1 MGNSANTSRT
11 KRHRI
16 LGLAAAASVTVL
28 VAVVVAA
35 VVVWLRQPESPK
47 PPPTAGGP
55 GTSTST
61 IPTTPGS
68 KPRPEFQD
76 ASCPDVQMVSI
87 PGTWES
93 SPQMDPLNPTQ
104 FPIALLLNVTNPIR
118 GGFDDG
124 RLGVWTTPYTAQFHN
139 PFSADGQMSYNDSR
153 AEGKQRTV
161 DFMTELN
168 TRCPLTSYVIVG
180 FSQGA
185 VIAGDIA
192 SDIGNGR
199 GPVDQDLVL
208 GVTLIA
214 DGRRQE
220 GVGKEVG
227 PNPPGH
233 GAEIT
238 LTDVPMLSTLG
249 LAMTGPREGGFGA
262 LNDRTNEICAEGD
275 LICAAPSEAF
285 SIINL
290 PQTLDTLIGAA
301 GRPVHALYGT
311 PDFWVLDG
319 QTAPVWTANWAR
331 GLIENAP
338 RPKHG

>member
-1 MGNSANTSRT
+1 MAKTRRST
-11 KRHRI
+11 RHRI

-35 VVVWLRQPESPK
+35 LVVWLRQPDVPQ
-47 PPPTAGGP
+47 PPSSAPGP
-55 GTSTST
+55 GTSGPTST
-61 IPTTPGS
+61 PQPGS
-68 KPRPEFQD
+68 APRPDFQD
-76 ASCPDVQMVSI
+76 ASCPDVQLVSV

-93 SPQMDPLNPTQ
+93 SPQMDPFNPVQ

-118 GGFDDG
+118 GEFDDS
-124 RLGVWTTPYTAQFHN
+124 RLSVWTTPYTAQFHN
-139 PFSADGQMSYNDSR
+139 PFARDGQMSYNDSR
-153 AEGKQRTV
+153 TEGFDKTV
-161 DFMTELN
+161 AFMREVN
-168 TRCPLTSYVIVG
+168 ARCPLTSYVLIG

-220 GVGKEVG
+220 GVGREIG
-227 PNPPGH
+227 PNPIGH

-238 LTDVPMLSTLG
+238 LHEVPMLDPMG
-249 LAMTGPREGGFGA
+249 LTMTGPRDGGFGA
-262 LNDRTNEICAEGD
+262 LNDRVNQICASGD

-285 SIINL
+285 SIMNL
-290 PQTLDTLIGAA
+290 PRTMEILIGAA
-301 GRPVHALYGT
+301 GPPVHALYNT
-311 PDFWVLDG
+311 PEFWVLDG
-319 QTAPVWTANWAR
+319 QTTTQWTQNWAR
-331 GLIENAP
+331 GVIENAP
-338 RPKHG
+338 HPKHG

>member
-1 MGNSANTSRT
+1 MARTANSRRT
-11 KRHRI
+11 RRHRI
-16 LGLAAAASVTVL
+16 LGLAAAVSVTVL
-28 VAVVVAA
+28 VAVVIAA
-35 VVVWLRQPESPK
+35 VVVWLRQPESP
-47 PPPTAGGP
+47 PPVAGGP
-55 GTSTST
+55 GTTTSSPT
-61 IPTTPGS
+61 VPTTPGS

-76 ASCPDVQMVSI
+76 ASCPDVQMVVI

-93 SPQMDPLNPTQ
+93 SPQLDPVNPTQ
-104 FPIALLLNVTNPIR
+104 FPIALQLNITNPLR
-118 GGFDDG
+118 GAFDDS
-124 RLGVWTTPYTAQFHN
+124 RLAIWTTPYTAQFHN

-153 AEGKQRTV
+153 AEGKRVTV
-161 DFMTELN
+161 DFMTQVN
-168 TRCPLTSYVIVG
+168 NRCPLTGYVITG

-220 GVGKEVG
+220 GVGKEIG

-238 LTDVPMLSTLG
+238 LAEVPMLSSMG
-249 LAMTGPREGGFGA
+249 LSMTGPRDGGFGA
-262 LNDRTNEICAEGD
+262 LNDRVNEICAAGD

-290 PQTLDTLIGAA
+290 PATLDTLIGAA
-301 GRPVHALYGT
+301 GRPVHALYNT

-319 QTAPVWTANWAR
+319 QTAPVWTLNWAR
-331 GLIENAP
+331 GVIDNAP
-338 RPKHG
+338 RPKRG

>member
-1 MGNSANTSRT
+1 MY
-11 KRHRI
+11 KRQV
-16 LGLAAAASVTVL
+16 LAVLAALSVSVL
-28 VAVVVAA
+28 VAVVAA
-35 VVVWLRQPESPK
+35 ALWVWLRQPDSP
-47 PPPTAGGP
+47 PSANPP
-55 GTSTST
+55 GTVAPPSAVPPS
-61 IPTTPGS
+61 GS

-76 ASCPDVQMVSI
+76 ASCPDVQLISV

-93 SPQMDPLNPTQ
+93 SPQLDPANPVQ
-104 FPIALLLNVTNPIR
+104 FPIALLLNVTNPLR
-118 GGFDDG
+118 DAFGPE
-124 RLGVWTTPYTAQFHN
+124 RLAQFTVPYTAQFHN

-153 AEGKQRTV
+153 KEGMDATV
-161 DFMTELN
+161 RAVTDIN
-168 TRCPLTSYVIVG
+168 ARCPLTSFVIVG

-185 VIAGDIA
+185 IIAGDLA

-199 GPVDQDLVL
+199 GPIDQDLVL

-220 GVGKEVG
+220 GVGLEVG

-238 LTDVPMLSTLG
+238 LHEVPMLDGLG
-249 LAMTGPREGGFGA
+249 LAMTGPRDGGFGA
-262 LNDRTNEICAEGD
+262 LNDRTNEICASGD

-290 PQTLDTLIGAA
+290 PQTLETLIGAA
-301 GRPVHALYGT
+301 GRPVHALYNT

-319 QTAPVWTANWAR
+319 QTAPVWTQNWAR
-331 GLIENAP
+331 NLIENAP